1 MAIYHFNAKVISRSA
16 GRSAVASAA
25 YRASDKLVNEREGI
39 THDFTKKQGV
49 IFSEI
54 LAPENAPDWVYDR
67 NQLWNNVERSERR
80 KDAQLARD
88 ITLALPHELTILQ
101 REELVKNFVKEKFV
115 NQGMI
120 ADVAIHLPDGKGD
133 DRNHH
138 AHIMLTMRDI
148 NKDGFG
154 AKNRS
159 WNDKALLTDW
169 RKSWEQS
176 VNQQLERHG
185 HHEQISSDTLEAQ
198 GINRLPTKHLG
209 VTATQLE
216 RKGVKT
222 ERGDQHRAILV
233 YNSNTASLDRVP
245 PADLDKEIQIMQERY
260 DSLVEQQQTTF
271 TTKSDAYAYILT
283 AQKIKQN
290 EAQLVELL
298 TLTPDKLI
306 NNDRHIMKMAEE
318 LERKEQD
325 IEHYKAKALRA
336 KAIYEKEDK
345 KLFGFGGNKAVKAE
359 ASSDYQYN
367 YKRYAERKDEAN
379 ALKTALKDACDY
391 IRNNF
396 KEIKDKMAKT
406 LTESLKPLYEHINK
420 HGGRDVMDTVTKAAN
435 EQLQQFNHQ
444 ERLDKQAQR
453 KEQGR
458 GMSL

>member
-39 THDFTKKQGV
+39 KHDFTKKQGV

-222 ERGDQHRAILV
+222 ERETSTGQYLFI
-233 YNSNTASLDRVP
+233 
-245 PADLDKEIQIMQERY
+245 
-260 DSLVEQQQTTF
+260 
-271 TTKSDAYAYILT
+271 
-283 AQKIKQN
+283 
-290 EAQLVELL
+290 
-298 TLTPDKLI
+298 TLTPP
-306 NNDRHIMKMAEE
+306 A
-318 LERKEQD
+318 
-325 IEHYKAKALRA
+325 
-336 KAIYEKEDK
+336 
-345 KLFGFGGNKAVKAE
+345 
-359 ASSDYQYN
+359 
-367 YKRYAERKDEAN
+367 
-379 ALKTALKDACDY
+379 
-391 IRNNF
+391 
-396 KEIKDKMAKT
+396 
-406 LTESLKPLYEHINK
+406 
-420 HGGRDVMDTVTKAAN
+420 
-435 EQLQQFNHQ
+435 
-444 ERLDKQAQR
+444 
-453 KEQGR
+453 
-458 GMSL
+458 